1 MYNFKIINKEKKM
14 KNKKSI
20 LISVFLIIALS
31 LLLGSIII
39 GQAQEKKVYIN
50 GIDPDF
56 PPFAYI
62 DKDGNPAGFDVESVN
77 WIAKEMGFEV
87 KHQPTAWDTII
98 PTLNA
103 KKIDFIASGLS
114 LTEER
119 AKVIAYTKPYFEH
132 KWSLVVRNDSD
143 LNIVTGLSLGH
154 TVGVQRGTTGANWID
169 DNLIK
174 KGVDVKI
181 KVYDSFS
188 LAIEDLLNGR
198 IDSAVQDDTMV
209 REMLK
214 QKPGLKEVVT
224 WGSGNT
230 YAYGL
235 RKGDDELLKLL
246 NEGLDRL
253 MKSPKWDELITKYD
267 L

>member
-1 MYNFKIINKEKKM
+1 MKRNKSTLV
-14 KNKKSI
+14 NI
-20 LISVFLIIALS
+20 LLILAFAL
-31 LLLGSIII
+31 LIGGIVI

-62 DKDGNPAGFDVESVN
+62 DKEGKPAGFDVEAVD

-114 LTEER
+114 VTAER
-119 AKVIAYTKPYFEH
+119 AQVIAYTIPYYEH
-132 KWSLVVRNDSD
+132 KWALVVRADSD
-143 LNIVTGLSLGH
+143 LNIVTGLSQGH
-154 TVGVQRGTTGANWID
+154 TVGVQRGTTGANWIE
-169 DNLIK
+169 DNLIG
-174 KGVDVKI
+174 KGIDVKM
-181 KVYDSFS
+181 KVYDTFT

-209 REMLK
+209 K
-214 QKPGLKEVVT
+214 QILEARSGLKEVGT
-224 WGSGNT
+224 WGTGEER

-235 RKGDDELLKLL
+235 RKGDTELLDLL
-246 NEGLDRL
+246 NEGLTKI
-253 MKSPKWDELITKYD
+253 MSSPKWDELKAKYGI
-267 L
+267 

>member
-1 MYNFKIINKEKKM
+1 MKRNKSTLV
-14 KNKKSI
+14 NI
-20 LISVFLIIALS
+20 LLILTFT
-31 LLLGSIII
+31 LLIGSIII
-39 GQAQEKKVYIN
+39 GQAQEKKTYIN

-62 DKDGNPAGFDVESVN
+62 DKEGKPAGFDVEAVD

-114 LTEER
+114 VTKER
-119 AKVIAYTKPYFEH
+119 AQVIAYTIPYYEH
-132 KWSLVVRNDSD
+132 KWSLVVRADSD
-143 LNIVTGLSLGH
+143 LNIVTGLSKGH
-154 TVGVQRGTTGANWID
+154 TVGVQRGTTGANWIED
-169 DNLIK
+169 SLIK
-174 KGVDVKI
+174 NGVDVKI
-181 KVYDSFS
+181 KVYDTFT

-209 REMLK
+209 K
-214 QKPGLKEVVT
+214 QILEARSGLKEVGT
-224 WGSGNT
+224 WGTGEER

-235 RKGDDELLKLL
+235 RKGDTELLNLL
-246 NEGLDRL
+246 NEGLKKL
-253 MKSPKWDELITKYD
+253 MNSPKWEELKTKYS

>member
-1 MYNFKIINKEKKM
+1 MVLTFALLIGG
-14 KNKKSI
+14 I
-20 LISVFLIIALS
+20 L
-31 LLLGSIII
+31 I
-39 GQAQEKKVYIN
+39 GQAQEKKTYIN

-62 DKDGNPAGFDVESVN
+62 DKEGNPAGFDVEVVN

-114 LTEER
+114 VTAER
-119 AKVIAYTKPYFEH
+119 AQVIAYTMPYYEH
-132 KWSLVVRNDSD
+132 KWALVVREDSD
-143 LNIVTGLSLGH
+143 LNIVTGLSGGH
-154 TVGVQRGTTGANWID
+154 TVGVQRGTTGANWIED
-169 DNLIK
+169 SLIK
-174 KGVDVKI
+174 NGVDVKM
-181 KVYDSFS
+181 KVYDTFT

-209 REMLK
+209 K
-214 QKPGLKEVVT
+214 QIMEARPGLKEAGT
-224 WGSGNT
+224 WGTGEER

-235 RKGDDELLKLL
+235 RKGDTELLNLL
-246 NEGLDRL
+246 NEGLTKI
-253 MKSPKWDELITKYD
+253 MSSPKWNELKAKYGI
-267 L
+267 

>member
-1 MYNFKIINKEKKM
+1 
-14 KNKKSI
+14 
-20 LISVFLIIALS
+20 
-31 LLLGSIII
+31 
-39 GQAQEKKVYIN
+39 
-50 GIDPDF
+50 
-56 PPFAYI
+56 
-62 DKDGNPAGFDVESVN
+62 
-77 WIAKEMGFEV
+77 
-87 KHQPTAWDTII
+87 
-98 PTLNA
+98 
-103 KKIDFIASGLS
+103 
-114 LTEER
+114 
-119 AKVIAYTKPYFEH
+119 
-132 KWSLVVRNDSD
+132 VRSDSD

-174 KGVDVKI
+174 NGVDVKI
-181 KVYDSFS
+181 KVYDTFS

-214 QKPGLKEVVT
+214 QKSGLKEVVT

-253 MKSPKWDELITKYD
+253 MKSPKWNELITKYG

>member
-1 MYNFKIINKEKKM
+1 MKRNKSTLV
-14 KNKKSI
+14 NIVLI
-20 LISVFLIIALS
+20 LTFALLI
-31 LLLGSIII
+31 GGIII
-39 GQAQEKKVYIN
+39 GQAQEKKTYIN

-62 DKDGNPAGFDVESVN
+62 DKECKPAGFDVESVD

-114 LTEER
+114 VTKER
-119 AKVIAYTKPYFEH
+119 AEVIAYTIPYYEH
-132 KWSLVVRNDSD
+132 KWSLVVRVDSD
-143 LNIVTGLSLGH
+143 LNIVTGLSKGH
-154 TVGVQRGTTGANWID
+154 TVGVQRGTTGANWIED
-169 DNLIK
+169 SLIK
-174 KGVDVKI
+174 NGVDVKI
-181 KVYDSFS
+181 KVYDTFT

-209 REMLK
+209 K
-214 QKPGLKEVVT
+214 QILEARSGLKEVGT
-224 WGSGNT
+224 WGTGEER

-235 RKGDDELLKLL
+235 RKGDTELLNLL
-246 NEGLDRL
+246 NEGLKKL
-253 MKSPKWDELITKYD
+253 MNLPKWEELKTKYS

>member
-1 MYNFKIINKEKKM
+1 M
-14 KNKKSI
+14 KRKKSTLISII
-20 LISVFLIIALS
+20 LILTFTLLIGGIV
-31 LLLGSIII
+31 I
-39 GQAQEKKVYIN
+39 GQAQEKKAYIN

-62 DKDGNPAGFDVESVN
+62 DKDGNPAGFDVEVVD

-114 LTEER
+114 VTEER
-119 AKVIAYTKPYFEH
+119 AQVIDYTISYYEH
-132 KWSLVVRNDSD
+132 KWSLAVRADSD
-143 LNIVTGLSLGH
+143 LNIVTGLSQGH
-154 TVGVQRGTTGANWID
+154 TVGVQRGTTGANWIE
-169 DNLIK
+169 DNLIG

-181 KVYDSFS
+181 KVYDTFT

-198 IDSAVQDDTMV
+198 IDSAVQDNTMV
-209 REMLK
+209 KEILQARS
-214 QKPGLKEVVT
+214 GLKVAGT
-224 WGSGNT
+224 WGTGEEK

-235 RKGDDELLKLL
+235 RKGDTELLGLL
-246 NEGLDRL
+246 NEGLKKI
-253 MKSPKWDELITKYD
+253 MNSPKWGELKAKYS

>member
-1 MYNFKIINKEKKM
+1 MKRNKTGLLKFVM
-14 KNKKSI
+14 V
-20 LISVFLIIALS
+20 LTLS
-31 LLLGSIII
+31 LLMSSIII

-56 PPFAYI
+56 PPFAYV
-62 DKDGNPAGFDVESVN
+62 DKDGNPAGFDVEVVN
-77 WIAKEMGFEV
+77 WIAQEMGFEV

-114 LTEER
+114 VTEER
-119 AKVIAYTKPYFEH
+119 AKVIAYTIAYYEH
-132 KWSLVVRNDSD
+132 KWSLVVRADSD
-143 LNIVTGLSLGH
+143 LNIVTALSQGH
-154 TVGVQRGTTGANWID
+154 TVGVQRGTTGANWIE

-174 KGVDVKI
+174 KGVDVKM
-181 KVYDSFS
+181 KVYDTFT

-209 REMLK
+209 KEILQART
-214 QKPGLKEVVT
+214 GLKEVGT
-224 WGSGNT
+224 WGTGEEK
-230 YAYGL
+230 YAYGV
-235 RKGDDELLKLL
+235 RKDDTELLELL
-246 NEGLDRL
+246 NEGLRRI
-253 MKSPKWDELITKYD
+253 MASPKWNELKAKYG

>member
-1 MYNFKIINKEKKM
+1 MKRNKSTLV
-14 KNKKSI
+14 NIVLI
-20 LISVFLIIALS
+20 LTFALLI
-31 LLLGSIII
+31 GGIII
-39 GQAQEKKVYIN
+39 GQAQEKNTYIN

-62 DKDGNPAGFDVESVN
+62 DKEGKPAGFDVESVD

-114 LTEER
+114 VTKER
-119 AKVIAYTKPYFEH
+119 AEVIAYTIPYYEH
-132 KWSLVVRNDSD
+132 KWSLVVRADSD
-143 LNIVTGLSLGH
+143 LNIVTGLSKGH
-154 TVGVQRGTTGANWID
+154 TVGVQRGTTGANWIED
-169 DNLIK
+169 SLIK
-174 KGVDVKI
+174 NGVDVKI
-181 KVYDSFS
+181 KVYDTFS

-224 WGSGNT
+224 WGSGST

-235 RKGDDELLKLL
+235 RKGADELLKLL

-253 MKSPKWDELITKYD
+253 MKSPKWDELITKYG